1 MSGQRL
7 RLRAVLVIVAICTLC
22 ISDNVGPRF
31 LPLPYFAHDEAK
43 SWQQTWHLNGS
54 ESSPS
59 ESDSFRVPMISQTQ
73 RRAQEKPNSDF
84 LISPTAVFANSA
96 QIQAHVEI
104 HPHVIFGSSTVSHPQ
119 GRAPP
124 RLL

>member
-1 MSGQRL
+1 M

-31 LPLPYFAHDEAK
+31 LPLPCLAHHEAK
-43 SWQQTWHLNGS
+43 GLQRTQQLSGPQ
-54 ESSPS
+54 SSPS

-73 RRAQEKPNSDF
+73 RRAQEKPNPDF
-84 LISPTAVFANSA
+84 LISPAAVFAIST
-96 QIQAHVEI
+96 QVQAHAEI
-104 HPHVIFGSSTVSHPQ
+104 HPLLIFGSPTVPQPQ